1 VIGIPFRCSFEKCGI
16 RWVLFEK
23 VVSLLLL
30 EIGMFWTAFIWGLGT
45 TLGGS
50 IGLMSFIAF
59 KCIWDMTVNS
69 KPLKRA
75 NELAELANAALVR
88 RNELT
93 EKQIGKLGEIV
104 AHLDVISDAAEELAD
119 GQ

>member
-1 VIGIPFRCSFEKCGI
+1 
-16 RWVLFEK
+16 
-23 VVSLLLL
+23 
-30 EIGMFWTAFIWGLGT
+30 MFWTAFIWGLGT

-50 IGLMSFIAF
+50 IGLMSFIAL

-69 KPLKRA
+69 KPIKRA

>member
-1 VIGIPFRCSFEKCGI
+1 MENAVDIA
-16 RWVLFEK
+16 EK

-30 EIGMFWTAFIWGLGT
+30 EVGMFWTAFIWGLGT

-50 IGLMSFIAF
+50 IGFMSFIAL

-93 EKQIGKLGEIV
+93 EKQVGQLSAIGANMATIASSLE
-104 AHLDVISDAAEELAD
+104 DMELSNRK
-119 GQ
+119 